1 MPGMRITR
9 HGFVRCDGCGSHVRL
24 GESCPT
30 CSPSPRSSR
39 GGAIAASLVAFSAVA
54 SACGSNEPQ
63 PEPTNANDPEPVT
76 QMEEPIDDPTAVD
89 VYGIPPEE
97 EQTVEPGPTAAP
109 AYGIAP
115 PEEPPPESA
124 M

>member
-1 MPGMRITR
+1 MRITR
-9 HGFVRCDGCGSHVRL
+9 HGFVRCEGCGTHVKL

-30 CSPSPRSSR
+30 CSPAQRVSR

-63 PEPTNANDPEPVT
+63 TEPGPNEPDPVT
-76 QMEEPIDDPTAVD
+76 QMDEPVDDPTAVD

-97 EQTVEPGPTAAP
+97 EQTVQPDPTAAP

-115 PEEPPPESA
+115 PEEPPETG

>member
-1 MPGMRITR
+1 MK
-9 HGFVRCDGCGSHVRL
+9 L

-30 CSPSPRSSR
+30 CSPAQRVSR

-63 PEPTNANDPEPVT
+63 TEPGPNEPDPVT
-76 QMEEPIDDPTAVD
+76 QMDEPVDDPTAVD

-97 EQTVEPGPTAAP
+97 EQTVQPDPTAAP

-115 PEEPPPESA
+115 PEEPPETG